1 MRTIGI
7 LGGFGPDATLTLEHE
22 ILLESRRLLPARFN
36 QGYPP
41 VVTVH
46 IRHPPILLED
56 GKPPEGPLRI
66 DPRVLEAA
74 RRLGAWADLL
84 LIGAN
89 TPHLFEDE
97 IRDASGCEV
106 VSMVD
111 VTVDA
116 IRAARRAAQVPGE
129 IPVPPVGLLGLGVP
143 AAFVRRFEADHVAFI
158 PAGDEVRRTL
168 DEAIYRTLEEGVVEA
183 RRPAAVAAVDWLRAG
198 GAFPIVLG
206 CTEIPLL
213 LGERAN
219 APDLIDP
226 GRLAARVAVRR
237 AIDGAG
243 VEKT

>member
-7 LGGFGPDATLTLEHE
+7 LGGFGPDATLALEHE
-22 ILLESRRLLPARFN
+22 ILVESRRLLPARFN

-46 IRHPPILLED
+46 LRHPPILLED
-56 GKPPEGPLRI
+56 GRPPTGPLSV
-66 DPRVLEAA
+66 DPRVLESA

-97 IRDASGCEV
+97 IREASGCEV

-116 IRAARRAAQVPGE
+116 IRAAHRAARVPGE
-129 IPVPPVGLLGLGVP
+129 IPDPPVGLLGLGIP
-143 AAFVRRFEADHVAFI
+143 AAFVRRFEADDVAFI
-158 PAGDEVRRTL
+158 PAGDEVRGAL
-168 DEAIYRTLEEGVVEA
+168 DEAIYRTLEEGVVAA
-183 RRPAAVAAVDWLRAG
+183 RRPAAAAAVDWLRAR
-198 GAFPIVLG
+198 GASPIVMG

-213 LGERAN
+213 LGPDAE

-237 AIDGAG
+237 AIADPGG
-243 VEKT
+243 RET